1 MSAATGDRGRGDDR
15 ARSDALAFFGATGDL
30 AHKMVF
36 PALYAMEK
44 RGALDMPV
52 VGVARSDW
60 GVEQLRARARDS
72 IETFG
77 GGVDDTAAFDR
88 LCSSLRYVSGD
99 YTDPATFAALRREL
113 GPAERPLHYLAIP
126 PSLFDDVVTAL
137 GDAGCTRGARVV
149 VEKPF
154 GRDLASARELNAVL
168 HREFGERS
176 IFRIDHYLGKEA
188 VQNILYFRFANS
200 FLEPIWNRNH
210 VRAVRVTMAEDFG
223 LAGRERFYEEVG
235 ALRDVVQNHLLQTV
249 SLLAMEPPAGR
260 GAEAIRDEKV
270 KVFRSMRT
278 LRSDQ
283 VVRGQFDGYRRQPGV
298 APDSDV
304 ETYVAI
310 EAWIDSWR
318 WEGVPFLIRT
328 GKLLPET
335 VTEVLVEL
343 KAPPQQVFG
352 DAAPVTGP
360 VNYLRFRLGP
370 QVAMALGARAK
381 RPGEGFDGEPVELL
395 FVDQPSRDAMGPYER
410 LLGDALDGEQILFAR
425 QDGVEEAW
433 RVVDHVV
440 HDHRPALPYAPG
452 TWGPPEADALARHVG
467 GWHDPVV
474 VHEPPGDAPA

>member
-1 MSAATGDRGRGDDR
+1 VTAGNGANG
-15 ARSDALAFFGATGDL
+15 RSDALVFFGATGDL

-36 PALYAMEK
+36 PALYAMSK
-44 RGALDMPV
+44 RKTLDMPV
-52 VGVARSDW
+52 IGVAHSGW
-60 GVEQLRARARDS
+60 TVEQLRARARES
-72 IETFG
+72 VETFG
-77 GGVDDTAAFDR
+77 GGIDDTAAFQR
-88 LCSSLRYVSGD
+88 LSASLRYVDGD
-99 YTDPATFAALRREL
+99 YTDTSTFTALRSEM
-113 GPAERPLHYLAIP
+113 GGASRPLHYLAIP

-137 GDAGCTRGARVV
+137 GGEGCASGARVV

-154 GRDLASARELNAVL
+154 GRDLASARELNGVL
-168 HREFGERS
+168 HRVFAEDS

-210 VRAVRVTMAEDFG
+210 VASVQVTMAESFG

-235 ALRDVVQNHLLQTV
+235 ALRDVVQNHILQTV
-249 SLLAMEPPAGR
+249 SLLAMEPPAAR
-260 GAEAIRDEKV
+260 GVEAIRDEKV

-278 LRSDQ
+278 LRTDR
-283 VVRGQFDGYRRQPGV
+283 VVRGQFDGYRGRPGV

-328 GKLLPET
+328 GKKLPET

-352 DAAPVTGP
+352 ETASTAGP
-360 VNYLRFRLGP
+360 ANYLRFRLGP
-370 QVAMALGARAK
+370 EVALALGARAK
-381 RPGEGFDGEPVELL
+381 RAGEGFEGEPVELL
-395 FVDQPSRDAMGPYER
+395 FVDQPGHDEMGPYER
-410 LLGDALDGEQILFAR
+410 LLGDALDGEQLLFAR

-440 HDHRPALPYAPG
+440 REHHPAIPYAPG
-452 TWGPPEADALARHVG
+452 TWGPQEADELARHVG
-467 GWHDPVV
+467 GWYDPVV
-474 VHEPPGDAPA
+474 RGGPPSTAPA